1 MPNAGKDAKELNL
14 LHCQEWEIVQPPW
27 GIIWQFLIKP
37 NMNLPYDPVFAVR
50 PFISKKWKLLLHT
63 HTQACMWLLKAVLL
77 VRVICNNS
85 SNILQQ
91 VVKRNCNISIPWNT
105 YYSAVKLNDLLIS
118 AVTQVYSKRNMLS
131 EKIQSQKVVY
141 CMVTFIIL

>member
-14 LHCQEWEIVQPPW
+14 FTLLGMRNRTATMGNNLAVSYMH
-27 GIIWQFLIKP
+27 
-37 NMNLPYDPVFAVR
+37 LPYDPVFALWA
-50 PFISKKWKLLLHT
+50 FMSKKWKLLLYT

-77 VRVICNNS
+77 VIVLCNNP

-105 YYSAVKLNDLLIS
+105 YYSAVKLNDLFLS
-118 AVTQVYSKRNMLS
+118 AVTQVYSKRIMLS

-141 CMVTFIIL
+141 CLVTFT